1 MARFI
6 DFQTNFSTG
15 ELDPLLRA
23 RVDIPQYD
31 NALAKATNVI
41 IQPQGGVR
49 RRPGTK
55 HVFELPNSG
64 GESAA
69 NGMRLISF
77 EFSVDDSYMLCF
89 VTGRMYVVKNGAL
102 ITAINGGANN
112 YLTVSSITGAMLSS
126 LCWTQSADTLI
137 VVHPD
142 LQPIKIVR
150 GASDS
155 SWTATTIT
163 FDSIPKYA
171 FNQAFNN
178 PVAVLTSSSVS
189 GNVVLT
195 TGATGTAQA
204 GSSNTI
210 TLAATSSDIDD
221 IYNNFTISITDGTGS
236 GQSKTISNY
245 VGSTKVAT
253 VSSNWTT
260 NPDNTSKYS
269 IEGRVFHN
277 GRSNTAQAGTS
288 SSITLDASASS
299 VNDIYNGSSIT
310 ITSGTGSG
318 QTRTIS
324 NYVGSTKVATVS
336 TNWTTTPNSTSQ
348 FTIESQ
354 VNQYINVT
362 PQGRARITKYISSTS
377 VEAITEF
384 PFFNTATIA
393 SGDWELETGYEDVW
407 SSAKGWP
414 RTVSFHEG
422 RLYFGG
428 SKSRPST
435 IWGSKVA
442 LFFDFKPSEFLD
454 DDAVEATLDTNQ
466 LNIIV
471 DIISGRDLQVFTT
484 GGEFYVPQQGTDPI
498 TPLTF
503 TFKQVS
509 RNGARPGTR
518 VEALE
523 SGSLFVQRQGKAL
536 NEFLFSDSQLTY
548 VTQRISL
555 LSGHLLKSPSRLGL
569 RRATSTDEGDLLLIT
584 NETDGSL
591 AVYSILRSQ
600 QIIAPSEFTTDGEF
614 MDVSVDVTNIYTIAK
629 RVFNGTTR
637 YFVEFFDNDLLTD
650 CAFTGGSAA
659 SASGLPHIGEI
670 LNVICDGVPQG
681 NETVSAGGSVTFD
694 RSSTTSYEVGLPVS
708 VYLKTMPVEIK
719 LQSGSRVAFK
729 KRIVQVNAVVSN
741 TQHLNI
747 NGQPV
752 PFQNLDGPLL
762 DVEITPFTGVKRLDG
777 IRGYTRDAVIE
788 VTQTLPLKM
797 TLLGLEYKVA
807 VNQGT

>member
-23 RVDIPQYD
+23 RVDIPQYA

-41 IQPQGGVR
+41 VQPQGGVR

-55 HVFELPNSG
+55 HIFELPNSSTP
-64 GESAA
+64 SAA
-69 NGMRLISF
+69 NGVRLIAF

-89 VTGRMYVVKNGAL
+89 VAGRMHVVKDGAL
-102 ITAINGGANN
+102 ITNINGSGNN
-112 YLTVSSITGAMLSS
+112 YLTVSNITGAMLSS

-150 GASDS
+150 GATDS

-171 FNQAFNN
+171 FTQTFTN
-178 PVAVLTSSSVS
+178 PATTLTPSAVAGNITLTA
-189 GNVVLT
+189 
-195 TGATGTAQA
+195 GAAVFHNGRTGTAQA
-204 GSSNTI
+204 GASTTI
-210 TLAATSSDIDD
+210 TLDAGAVATDD
-221 IYNNFTISITDGTGS
+221 IYNG
-236 GQSKTISNY
+236 
-245 VGSTKVAT
+245 A
-253 VSSNWTT
+253 
-260 NPDNTSKYS
+260 
-269 IEGRVFHN
+269 
-277 GRSNTAQAGTS
+277 
-288 SSITLDASASS
+288 
-299 VNDIYNGSSIT
+299 SIT
-310 ITSGTGSG
+310 ITSGTGAG
-318 QTRTIS
+318 QTRIIS
-324 NYVGSTKVATVS
+324 DYVGSTKVATVS
-336 TNWTTTPNSTSQ
+336 TSWTTTPNNTSVFSVTSQ
-348 FTIESQ
+348 
-354 VNQYINVT
+354 VDQYINAS
-362 PQGRARITKYISSTS
+362 PQGRLRITKFISATS

-384 PFFNTATIA
+384 PFFNTTAVV
-393 SGDWELETGYEDVW
+393 SGNWELESGYEDVW
-407 SSAKGWP
+407 STSRGWQ
-414 RTVSFHEG
+414 RSVSFHEG

-484 GGEFYVPQQGTDPI
+484 GGEFYVPQQGTDPV

-509 RNGARPGTR
+509 RNGTRPGTR

-523 SGSLFVQRQGKAL
+523 SGSLFVQKQGKSL
-536 NEFLFSDSQLTY
+536 NEFLFSDTQLTY

-555 LSGHLLKSPSRLGL
+555 LSGHLLKDPTRLSL
-569 RRATSTDEGDLLLIT
+569 RRATSTDEGDLLLII
-584 NETDGSL
+584 NEEDGTIAS
-591 AVYSILRSQ
+591 YSILRSQ
-600 QIIAPSEFTTDGEF
+600 QIVAPSEFTTDGEF
-614 MDVSVDVTNIYTIAK
+614 LDVSVDVTDIYAIVK

-637 YFVEFFDNDLLTD
+637 YFVELFDDDRLTD
-650 CAFTGGSAA
+650 CAFIGGVAA
-659 SASGLPHIGEI
+659 SASSLPHIGKS
-670 LNVICDGVPQG
+670 LNVICDGVPQS
-681 NETVSAGGSVTFD
+681 NETVSSGGSVTFD
-694 RSSTTSYEVGLPVS
+694 RASTASYEVGLPIT
-708 VYLKTMPVEIK
+708 VYVKTMPVEVK
-719 LQSGSRVAFK
+719 LQTGTRVGFK
-729 KRIVQVNAVVSN
+729 KRIVEANVIVNN

-747 NGQPV
+747 NNQPV
-752 PFQNLDGPLL
+752 PFQNFDNPLL
-762 DVEITPFTGVKRLDG
+762 DIAIAPFTGIKRLNG

-788 VTQTLPLKM
+788 ITQTLPLKM